1 MLNAKFKIQNEREF
15 ADVQRCAPDSRF
27 SLHFSTVCISE
38 SQFIILHFAFRT
50 PVSSFCIQNSA
61 FSIRYFTFII
71 PHSAFCISH
80 SELRFHHSAFSI
92 PFSAF
97 CILHFAFRTPLST
110 FCILHSEFSIPFSAF
125 RIQHSGLRIPFSA
138 FSIQPFPF
146 PRVLVCAVLPI
157 AVSRP
162 ISSFTSLV
170 WLSNTLLLIRPTR
183 CNNLSQ

>member
-1 MLNAKFKIQNEREF
+1 MLNAKCKIQNEREF

-71 PHSAFCISH
+71 
-80 SELRFHHSAFSI
+80 
-92 PFSAF
+92 
-97 CILHFAFRTPLST
+97 LH
-110 FCILHSEFSIPFSAF
+110 SAF
-125 RIQHSGLRIPFSA
+125 RIQHSVLRIPFSA
-138 FSIQPFPF
+138 FCIQPFPF

-170 WLSNTLLLIRPTR
+170 WLSNTLLLIRSTR